1 MFDRVLNNRVFD
13 LSYLTHFRPMFLL
26 RINQVVGF
34 TSKILEKHLW
44 KSGILSKDAGHRPPF
59 LLKQALFHRCFSNI
73 LLVKIN
79 YLIST

>member
-34 TSKILEKHLW
+34 TSKILEKHL
-44 KSGILSKDAGHRPPF
+44 
-59 LLKQALFHRCFSNI
+59 
-73 LLVKIN
+73 
-79 YLIST
+79 